1 MAKFYQSKLTEFKGD
16 VDVLEH
22 VYPHLMTRDGGKY
35 FPTMDERLGDAEC
48 INCPKETE
56 EYGHEKK
63 EKYSR
68 WMLLPEESVSRTQG
82 GKPYIECLDCGFLT
96 HL

>member
-56 EYGHEKK
+56 EY
-63 EKYSR
+63 
-68 WMLLPEESVSRTQG
+68 VSCIFVKTITIWEQQIFQI
-82 GKPYIECLDCGFLT
+82 K
-96 HL
+96 